1 MYCCLNA
8 TAPNSYKIVNNQ
20 VKCNRKSIKIDFYQH
35 FGKVMQE
42 LRAIPSEALMFR
54 TPDDLV
60 LKVLSQVIEII
71 TVACHAY
78 NQVTVQLRM
87 FLRLTEGVGADNV
100 ELDVVAVKAE
110 VTPDKRGQLLVASFI
125 LEELR

>member
-1 MYCCLNA
+1 MYTCMYCCLNA

-60 LKVLSQVIEII
+60 LKVLSVIGNNH
-71 TVACHAY
+71 CSLPR
-78 NQVTVQLRM
+78 VQSGHG
-87 FLRLTEGVGADNV
+87 TAQ
-100 ELDVVAVKAE
+100 DVSA
-110 VTPDKRGQLLVASFI
+110 PHGGCR
-125 LEELR
+125 R